1 MIKEEGING
10 ETGKGKR
17 KNNKKRFSF
26 SIYPFLHFPIYRWL
40 VSLNR
45 EEAYGACSI
54 HRRQIVRCRVNG
66 QEIEREVEVR
76 KLLAD
81 FIRED
86 LGLTATHLGCE
97 HGVCGACTVNL
108 NGESV
113 RSCLLFAVQADGGEL
128 LTVEGL
134 AKDGQMHPLQQSFWD
149 NHALQCGFCTSG
161 FLMSAY
167 DLLQKNPKPTEEEV
181 RHGLSGN
188 LCRCTGY
195 ANIVKAVMAA
205 AETMKSAK

>member
-1 MIKEEGING
+1 MERGQF
-10 ETGKGKR
+10 TD
-17 KNNKKRFSF
+17 
-26 SIYPFLHFPIYRWL
+26 
-40 VSLNR
+40 
-45 EEAYGACSI
+45 
-54 HRRQIVRCRVNG
+54 RQTIRCRING

-113 RSCLLFAVQADGGEL
+113 RSCLLFAVQVDGEDL

-134 AKDGQMHPLQQSFWD
+134 AKDGRMHPLQQSFWD
-149 NHALQCGFCTSG
+149 HHALQCGFCTSG

-167 DLLQKNPKPTEEEV
+167 DLLQKNPHPSEEEV
-181 RHGLSGN
+181 RQGLSGN

-195 ANIVKAVMAA
+195 ANIVKAVMVT
-205 AETMKSAK
+205 AEGSKT

>member
-1 MIKEEGING
+1 MERGQF
-10 ETGKGKR
+10 TD
-17 KNNKKRFSF
+17 
-26 SIYPFLHFPIYRWL
+26 
-40 VSLNR
+40 
-45 EEAYGACSI
+45 
-54 HRRQIVRCRVNG
+54 RQTIRCRING

-86 LGLTATHLGCE
+86 LGLTATHVGCE

-113 RSCLLFAVQADGGEL
+113 RSCLLFAVQVDGEDL

-134 AKDGQMHPLQQSFWD
+134 AKDGRMHPLQQSFWD
-149 NHALQCGFCTSG
+149 HHALQCGFCTSG

-167 DLLQKNPKPTEEEV
+167 DLLQKNPHPSEEEV
-181 RHGLSGN
+181 RQGLSGN

-195 ANIVKAVMAA
+195 ANIVKAVMAT
-205 AETMKSAK
+205 AERSKT

>member
-1 MIKEEGING
+1 MERGQF
-10 ETGKGKR
+10 TD
-17 KNNKKRFSF
+17 
-26 SIYPFLHFPIYRWL
+26 
-40 VSLNR
+40 
-45 EEAYGACSI
+45 
-54 HRRQIVRCRVNG
+54 RQTIRCRING

-113 RSCLLFAVQADGGEL
+113 RSCLLFAVQADGGDL

-134 AKDGQMHPLQQSFWD
+134 AKDGRMHPLQQSFWD
-149 NHALQCGFCTSG
+149 HHALQCGFCTSG

-167 DLLQKNPKPTEEEV
+167 DLLQKNPHPSEEEV
-181 RHGLSGN
+181 RQGLSGN

-195 ANIVKAVMAA
+195 ANIVQAVMAT
-205 AETMKSAK
+205 AEGSKT

>member
-1 MIKEEGING
+1 MERGQF
-10 ETGKGKR
+10 TD
-17 KNNKKRFSF
+17 
-26 SIYPFLHFPIYRWL
+26 
-40 VSLNR
+40 
-45 EEAYGACSI
+45 
-54 HRRQIVRCRVNG
+54 RQTIRCRING

-113 RSCLLFAVQADGGEL
+113 RSCLLFAVQADGGDL

-134 AKDGQMHPLQQSFWD
+134 AKDGRMHPLQQSFWD
-149 NHALQCGFCTSG
+149 HHALQCGFCTSG

-167 DLLQKNPKPTEEEV
+167 DLLQKNPHPSEEEV
-181 RHGLSGN
+181 RQGLSGN

-195 ANIVKAVMAA
+195 ANIVKAVMAT
-205 AETMKSAK
+205 AEGSKT

>member
-1 MIKEEGING
+1 MERGQF
-10 ETGKGKR
+10 TD
-17 KNNKKRFSF
+17 
-26 SIYPFLHFPIYRWL
+26 
-40 VSLNR
+40 
-45 EEAYGACSI
+45 
-54 HRRQIVRCRVNG
+54 RQTIRCRING

-108 NGESV
+108 NGESI
-113 RSCLLFAVQADGGEL
+113 RSCLLFAVQADGGDL

-134 AKDGQMHPLQQSFWD
+134 AKDGRMHPLQQSFWD
-149 NHALQCGFCTSG
+149 HHALQCGFCTSG

-167 DLLQKNPKPTEEEV
+167 DLLQKNPHPSEEEV
-181 RHGLSGN
+181 RQGLSGN

-195 ANIVKAVMAA
+195 ANIVKAVMAV
-205 AETMKSAK
+205 AKQ

>member
-1 MIKEEGING
+1 MERGQF
-10 ETGKGKR
+10 TD
-17 KNNKKRFSF
+17 
-26 SIYPFLHFPIYRWL
+26 
-40 VSLNR
+40 
-45 EEAYGACSI
+45 
-54 HRRQIVRCRVNG
+54 RQTIRCRING

-113 RSCLLFAVQADGGEL
+113 RSCLLFAVQVDGEDL

-134 AKDGQMHPLQQSFWD
+134 AKDGRMHPLQQSFWD
-149 NHALQCGFCTSG
+149 HHALQCGFCTSG

-167 DLLQKNPKPTEEEV
+167 DLLQKNPHPSEEEV
-181 RHGLSGN
+181 RQGLSGN

-195 ANIVKAVMAA
+195 ANIVKAVMAT
-205 AETMKSAK
+205 AESSKT